1 MKVYKVGDSQ
11 TVICEHCGARERATF
26 KLRDVPFSNGSGTAK
41 NALVGVCDCCDRV
54 CVIPHQSTPAIGK
67 QLPCQR
73 RAIESRLPAHM
84 LDILGLAASEL
95 GADTDFVPTL
105 VKYYIHLLA
114 TNLEGAAQ
122 LGELLKSELARG
134 KADKRLS
141 LKGRRVAEELE
152 AVKAT
157 ARVKTTTDLIKAIVL
172 KINEDILLNKQ
183 AKSLAELRNVIAA
196 LA

>member
-11 TVICEHCGARERATF
+11 TVICEHCGALERATF
-26 KLRDVPFSNGSGTAK
+26 KLRDVPFSNASGIVK
-41 NALVGVCDCCDRV
+41 NVLVGVCDCCDQV
-54 CVIPHQSTPAIGK
+54 CVIPHQSTPAIRK
-67 QLPCQR
+67 QLDCQR
-73 RAIESRLPAHM
+73 KAVESRLPAHM

-114 TNLEGAAQ
+114 THPEGANQ
-122 LGELLKSELARG
+122 IGELLKSELASG

-157 ARVKTTTDLIKAIVL
+157 TRIKTTTELIKAIVL
-172 KINEDILLNKQ
+172 KINDDILLNKR
-183 AKSLAELRNVIAA
+183 AKPLAELKNVIAA
-196 LA
+196 IA